1 MNYSRLKICVIAL
14 ILLAGA
20 AMQVRAQETDEE
32 YKVYDAVVRGMFRD
46 GVTQFDMNAKVSKIV
61 IRDHTVSEYASSLE
75 SENWEQV
82 KNGIRELTD
91 ETIAGYEAARKDES
105 NLKPKL
111 DIPLEYALISDSD
124 LRKFFPTEQGRTIEQ
139 WNEFYKL
146 YPSSAGYNSF
156 SKVGFD
162 KQRKNALVYFINWCG
177 PLCGTGTYVLVEK
190 GENGWTVKNAAMMW
204 IS

>member
-1 MNYSRLKICVIAL
+1 MNYSRLKICIVTL
-14 ILLAGA
+14 MLLAGA
-20 AMQVRAQETDEE
+20 AVQVRAQQADEE
-32 YKVYDAVVRGMFRD
+32 YKVYDAVVREMFRD
-46 GVTQFDMNAKVSKIV
+46 GVTQFDMNAKVGKIV
-61 IRDHTVSEYASSLE
+61 VRDHTVSEYAAWPE
-75 SENWEQV
+75 SENWDQV
-82 KNGIRELTD
+82 KIRLRDLTD
-91 ETIAGYEAARKDES
+91 ETIAGYEAARKNES
-105 NLKPKL
+105 DLKAKL
-111 DIPLEYALISDSD
+111 DIPLEYVLISDSD
-124 LRKFFPTEQGRTIEQ
+124 LLKFFPTEQGRTLEQ

-190 GENGWTVKNAAMMW
+190 GENGWTVKNAAMIW